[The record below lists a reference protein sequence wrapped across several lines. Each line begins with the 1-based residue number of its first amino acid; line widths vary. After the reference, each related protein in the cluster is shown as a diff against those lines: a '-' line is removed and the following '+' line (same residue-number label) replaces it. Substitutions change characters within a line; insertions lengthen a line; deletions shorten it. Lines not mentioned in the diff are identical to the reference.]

1 MARAD
6 TLISL
11 GLTIVMTILML
22 MVSKRSE
29 GLPNQLLPMKLEPLP
44 RQRVQ
49 LRLAERMELE
59 AFGLQLGADVV
70 ARYSEAR
77 RSSQART
84 IR

>member
-1 MARAD
+1 VARAD

-11 GLTIVMTILML
+11 GLTVVITILML
-22 MVSKRSE
+22 MV
-29 GLPNQLLPMKLEPLP
+29 LPNQLLPMKLEPLP

-59 AFGLQLGADVV
+59 ALGLQLGADVV

>member
-1 MARAD
+1 
-6 TLISL
+6 
-11 GLTIVMTILML
+11 MTILML
-22 MVSKRSE
+22 MVSNPCPDLHMSTSQRSE

-59 AFGLQLGADVV
+59 ALGLQLGADVV